1 MLYCRSGFLNR
12 LNVDQYKAMDI
23 LESIVHQL
31 NAREIKEFKAF
42 LGVAH
47 PPRKDAQ
54 LFAHILRY
62 PEATSLSVRKKLYPD
77 QESNTNAYH
86 SLRKQLTLELQ
97 TFLFR
102 QRLTGDDAEESKGR
116 MYLVMA
122 SFAMERGVPMV
133 ARYYYLKAE
142 KHFQRTLQFGELDTL
157 YHALIEQLDV
167 LDLQG
172 SEIMERWKANTQRFE
187 AEQRL
192 NTAYR
197 MIRFELSEARL
208 RGKVLDV
215 ERITHEIFT
224 HMRLS
229 NQEMRD
235 VAYMYRIVEMARS
248 AAVSAKDYSRF
259 EPFLTKTAGHLI
271 STGALNDA
279 PVQYRIGFWYMLAHA
294 NYRTRKL
301 SQAAIWLDEM
311 ERQVPKSALQQSPFY
326 GKTVALRAAVAS
338 FTGENKWAIELV
350 KQILADER
358 WKSNVKERLN
368 MQLNLAVYH
377 FQSGQYKTAYQVL
390 LQIDRSDD
398 WLERTMGLEWRFK
411 KQMIEVIVLYEY
423 AKEDIALNLIRSME
437 RHYSHFLS
445 EPIYQRAGFFLNFI
459 KRIIDRPDIV
469 RQPAFIDAVEH
480 ANLAWPKEKEDIQ
493 AITFFCWL
501 KSKMLGADYYTV
513 LLDAMNAREDADDA
527 LFRTPD

>member
-1 MLYCRSGFLNR
+1 
-12 LNVDQYKAMDI
+12 MDI
-23 LESIVHQL
+23 LESIIHQL
-31 NAREIKEFKAF
+31 TPREIKEFKSF
-42 LGVAH
+42 LGGA
-47 PPRKDAQ
+47 PSPRKDAQ
-54 LFAHILRY
+54 LFGLLLRD
-62 PEATSLSVRKKLYPD
+62 PEQSSASLRKKLYPG
-77 QESNTNAYH
+77 QEENTNAYH
-86 SLRKQLTLELQ
+86 SLRKQLTAELQ
-97 TFLFR
+97 DFIVR
-102 QRLTGDDAEESKGR
+102 QRWVGDQHDEGKGKA
-116 MYLVMA
+116 YLSMA
-122 SFAMERGVPMV
+122 SFAMERGLPLV

-157 YHALIEQLDV
+157 YHALIEHLDV
-167 LDLQG
+167 LELQDTD
-172 SEIMERWKANTQRFE
+172 IVERWKTNTQRFE

-215 ERITHEIFT
+215 ERITRHIFE

-229 NQEMRD
+229 SQEMRD

-259 EPFLTKTAGHLI
+259 EPFLAKTIGHLN
-271 STGALNDA
+271 STGALSEA
-279 PVQYRIGFWYMLAHA
+279 PVHYRIGLAYMMAHA
-294 NYRTRKL
+294 NYRIRKL
-301 SQAAIWLDEM
+301 RQAAICLDDLEK
-311 ERQVPKSALQQSPFY
+311 QVPKSTIQQSAFY
-326 GKTVALRAAVAS
+326 GKMVALRAAVAS
-338 FTGENKWAIELV
+338 FTGENKLAVDLV
-350 KQILADER
+350 KQLLADER

-368 MQLNLAVYH
+368 MQLNLAVYY
-377 FQSGQYKTAYQVL
+377 FQSAQYKTAYQVL

-469 RQPAFIDAVEH
+469 KQQAFIDAVEQ

-501 KSKMLGADYYTV
+501 KSKMIGADYYTV
-513 LLDAMNAREDADDA
+513 LLEAMSAQEDPTDAMFKR
-527 LFRTPD
+527 L